1 MASITIVQ
9 GEDRIITFTIS
20 EIDEKQ
26 VTTYLDLTGATA
38 IELRAANT
46 SSSFESFTLGASEVT
61 IVDAEKGTFRVHMS
75 DSKTSSLKLG
85 ADQSVEV
92 IVDIGAP
99 SAGERRIAQLTKA
112 ITVIKRL
119 FP

>member
-20 EIDEKQ
+20 EVDEKQ

-38 IELRAANT
+38 IELRAAN
-46 SSSFESFTLGASEVT
+46 SSASYESFTLGASEVT

-75 DSKTSSLKLG
+75 DVKTANLRLG

-99 SAGERRIAQLTKA
+99 SAGERRIAQLSKA